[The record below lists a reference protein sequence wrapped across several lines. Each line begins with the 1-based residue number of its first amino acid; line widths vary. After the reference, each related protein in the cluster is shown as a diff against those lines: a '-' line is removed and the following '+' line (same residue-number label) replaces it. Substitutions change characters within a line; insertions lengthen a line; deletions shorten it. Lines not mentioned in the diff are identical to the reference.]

1 MREDFLHYL
10 WKYKKFDFTNAETTQ
25 GEKVLLIDSGTHNFN
40 SGPDFFNA
48 RLKIGEQVW
57 AGNVELHI
65 KASDWYFHQHEKDRN
80 YDNVI
85 LHVVWEDDVEVQRPD
100 KSQIPAL
107 SLKNLVDKNLIK
119 RYRQLFASSQNW
131 INCEKN
137 FKDIDDFTLRHWQ
150 ERLYLERLEEKSVLI
165 LDLLGK
171 SGNDWEAVLF
181 QLLAKNFG
189 LNLNGDAFLSMA
201 QSLDFTIVQKA
212 SQNNLQL
219 EALLF
224 GQCGLLEKQLN
235 ISYFNQLKQEYSYL
249 QHKYNLDNTGIIRPK
264 YFRLRPDN
272 FPNIRLSQLASLYFI
287 HQNLFSV
294 LIASKSLDEV
304 YEILNVETSLF
315 WREHFT
321 FPKKHTERQKS
332 LSTAFKDL
340 VLINTIIPLRFCYSR
355 ARGNDGVDDLLF
367 LIEQIPSEENK
378 IIQNFRKLR
387 KSCAE
392 NALHSQAMVQLKNT
406 YCEANK
412 CLDCA
417 IGVKLLQQKT

>member
-48 RLKIGEQVW
+48 RLKIGGQVW
-57 AGNVELHI
+57 AGNVELHT

-107 SLKNLVDKNLIK
+107 SLKNLVAKDLIK
-119 RYRQLFASSQNW
+119 GYRELFASSQNW
-131 INCEKN
+131 INCEKS
-137 FKDIDDFTLRHWQ
+137 FKDVDDFTLRHWQ
-150 ERLYLERLEEKSVLI
+150 ERLYLERLEEKSILI
-165 LDLLGK
+165 LDLLEK

-181 QLLAKNFG
+181 QMLAKNFG

-201 QSLDFTIVQKA
+201 QSLDFSVVQKA

-224 GQCGLLEKQLN
+224 GQLGLLEKQLN
-235 ISYFNQLKQEYSYL
+235 IPYFNRLKKEYSYL
-249 QHKYNLDNTGIIRPK
+249 KHKYNLSNVGVIRPK

-272 FPNIRLSQLASLYFI
+272 FPNIRLSQLASLYF
-287 HQNLFSV
+287 HHKNLFSV
-294 LIASKSLDEV
+294 LIGSGSLNAI
-304 YEILNVETSLF
+304 YEILNVETSIF
-315 WREHFT
+315 WRKHFT
-321 FPKKHTERQKS
+321 FPKNHREKQKV

-340 VLINTIIPLRFCYSR
+340 VLINTIIPIRFCYSR
-355 ARGNDGVDDLLF
+355 ARGNDEVDGLIS
-367 LIEQIPSEENK
+367 LIEKTPSENNR
-378 IIQNFRKLR
+378 IVQNFEKLR
-387 KSCAE
+387 KSCVE

-406 YCEANK
+406 YCETNK
-412 CLDCA
+412 CLECA
-417 IGVKLLQQKT
+417 IGVKLLQRKA